1 VRCVCVCMCM
11 CVRCVCVYDVH
22 THTHTYTLAQSLTL
36 SRTGT
41 PTGKQQEA
49 RARLHAIGLDK
60 ADAHELATQQ
70 SQRSAQDLS
79 LSKSLAAKL
88 SFTRE
93 QWEEEASFLQHL
105 FLRSTRIST
114 LRSYVDE
121 DGCPVRQRASR
132 ATTQRRSTAGGA
144 EEEDAVSEEVAKW
157 SAGIRL
163 RVSLLRSYVE
173 EVQGA
178 CTRFELYA
186 SDNTLQ
192 PMIARLLACVHVLE
206 CVNAEPAQPPG
217 PVPQDQLAQST
228 CVLSRESLDG
238 EADDSASRNRVPC
251 ETSEAAGAAGYTD
264 ANGAHRGFASEREGK
279 GKGSTLL
286 GAGQVLRK
294 ERLKVEG
301 EIQRC
306 EEIVSRLRSDVTMM
320 MRHRSA
326 LKDER
331 ETSSYTLAR
340 EPPVLILSGG
350 NMSLE

>member
-1 VRCVCVCMCM
+1 MVCVCVC
-11 CVRCVCVYDVH
+11 VCTNTH
-22 THTHTYTLAQSLTL
+22 THTHTIHTLAHSL
-36 SRTGT
+36 RTGT
-41 PTGKQQEA
+41 HTEKQQEA
-49 RARLHAIGLDK
+49 RARLRAIGLDK
-60 ADAHELATQQ
+60 ADAHELAAQQ

-79 LSKSLAAKL
+79 LSNSLAAKL

-114 LRSYVDE
+114 LRSHVDE
-121 DGCPVRQRASR
+121 DGCPVRRRASR
-132 ATTQRRSTAGGA
+132 TTSERRSTAAGG

-178 CTRFELYA
+178 CTQFELYA
-186 SDNTLQ
+186 GDNTLQ

-206 CVNAEPAQPPG
+206 CVNTESAQPPG
-217 PVPQDQLAQST
+217 PVPQDERAQKA
-228 CVLSRESLDG
+228 CVVSDESHESRESLDC
-238 EADDSASRNRVPC
+238 EADDRATKNGDEG
-251 ETSEAAGAAGYTD
+251 ETSEAAEHTD
-264 ANGAHRGFASEREGK
+264 ANEPHRGSGSEKEWK
-279 GKGSTLL
+279 GKGSARL
-286 GAGQVLRK
+286 GAGRVLRK

-320 MRHRSA
+320 MRHMSA

-331 ETSSYTLAR
+331 EASSMHA
-340 EPPVLILSGG
+340 
-350 NMSLE
+350 

>member
-1 VRCVCVCMCM
+1 MLR
-11 CVRCVCVYDVH
+11 
-22 THTHTYTLAQSLTL
+22 
-36 SRTGT
+36 
-41 PTGKQQEA
+41 
-49 RARLHAIGLDK
+49 AIGLDK
-60 ADAHELATQQ
+60 ADAHELAAQK

-79 LSKSLAAKL
+79 LSNSLAAKL

-114 LRSYVDE
+114 LRSHVDE
-121 DGCPVRQRASR
+121 DGCPVRRRASR
-132 ATTQRRSTAGGA
+132 ATSERRSTAAGG

-157 SAGIRL
+157 SAGICL

-186 SDNTLQ
+186 GDNTLQ

-217 PVPQDQLAQST
+217 PVPQDERAQSA
-228 CVLSRESLDG
+228 CVWSNESHESPDC
-238 EADDSASRNRVPC
+238 EADDRATKNGDED
-251 ETSEAAGAAGYTD
+251 ETSEAAEHTD
-264 ANGAHRGFASEREGK
+264 ANEPYRGSASENEWK
-279 GKGSTLL
+279 GKGSARL
-286 GAGQVLRK
+286 GAGRVLRK

-320 MRHRSA
+320 MRHMLA

-331 ETSSYTLAR
+331 EHSSMHA
-340 EPPVLILSGG
+340 
-350 NMSLE
+350 